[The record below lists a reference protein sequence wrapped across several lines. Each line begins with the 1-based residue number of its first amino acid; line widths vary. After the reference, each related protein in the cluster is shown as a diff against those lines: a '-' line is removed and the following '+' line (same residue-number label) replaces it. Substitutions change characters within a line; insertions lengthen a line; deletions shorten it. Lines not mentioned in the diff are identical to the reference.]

1 MNSHTNKINIFLFF
15 TLFCFQHIMAVDYD
29 VASPD
34 RNFKITLHVD
44 NGTQYEVICG
54 QTQLISS
61 STIGMNLQDGT
72 VVGKGT
78 IKSVE
83 RNYVDNV
90 LPVFIGKN
98 KTLLERYNELIVHYN
113 ENYDLIVRAYN
124 EGVAYRFVTA
134 FSTNI
139 IVKSEDAIF
148 NFAGNPKVYF
158 PEATTLDHWEKAY
171 TLYNSVNDL
180 TSNQFA
186 VTPILFSYPNTT
198 YKVAIT
204 EADNSDYPGLY
215 IQSNGTN
222 SMKGMWAN
230 YPDSVSDPTNVYSNH
245 APVTRFNYI
254 ANTIG
259 TRSFPWRVII
269 VSNDDKSLLNNE
281 LVYMLATPLKLA
293 DVSWIVPG
301 KSSWEWWHKAMLT
314 ADGSANSALGIPAN
328 GNANLGLTLYKYY
341 VDFAAANHIE
351 YMTLDAGW
359 SESYISSLCAYAK
372 SKNVKI
378 MVWTWASNA
387 LETPNLIAKWKRF
400 GISGVKIDFFQRN
413 DQIAMNWGTRL
424 AQDLANQKMV
434 GIFHGC
440 PVPTG
445 LNRAYPNILNFEAI
459 LGEEED
465 FWRRGSSPDYHVSFP
480 FMRSLVGPED
490 YTPGSMRNKTE
501 RQFYPIDQ
509 PNTVPSSQGTRAHEL
524 SMYVIFDQW
533 LGFLSD
539 APTEYVKYPD
549 ILDFLSKVP
558 TVWDK
563 TVPLDAKLGEYILT
577 AKQKGTDWYVGGMSS
592 WIARDIQVDFSF
604 LKPDVQYKA
613 TILRDDD
620 TSGDYPTR
628 YVSEQIDVTSN
639 TKLTFKMAKGGGFV
653 IRLIEVVADGLSD
666 LKKNPTISVSID
678 KANKKINIYS
688 TEIIRS
694 VDIYNLS
701 GQMVLSENHNE
712 DNSFTK
718 QIDISKITRG
728 TYIVKVQSN
737 DGISSLKFIN

>member
-1 MNSHTNKINIFLFF
+1 MNSHINKICLFLFF
-15 TLFCFQHIMAVDYD
+15 ILFCFQNLMAMDYD

-34 RNFKITLHVD
+34 RNFKITLHID
-44 NGTQYEVICG
+44 NGTQYEVFYG
-54 QTQLISS
+54 QTQLISP
-61 STIGMNLQDGT
+61 STIGLNLQDGT

-78 IKSVE
+78 IKDIE
-83 RNYVDNV
+83 RNSVDNV
-90 LPVFIGKN
+90 LPVLIGKN
-98 KTLLERYNELIVHYN
+98 KTLQEKYNELIVHYN

-134 FSTNI
+134 FSTNV

-148 NFAGNPKVYF
+148 NFAGTPKVYF

-171 TLYNSVNDL
+171 TIYNSVNDL

-186 VTPILFSYPNTT
+186 ITPVLFSYPNTN
-198 YKVAIT
+198 YKIAIT
-204 EADNSDYPGLY
+204 EADVADYPGLY
-215 IQSNGTN
+215 VQSNGTN
-222 SMKGMWAN
+222 SLKGMWAK
-230 YPDSVSDPTNVYSNH
+230 YPETVSEPDNVYSNH
-245 APVTRFNYI
+245 APLTRYDYI
-254 ANTIG
+254 ANTTG
-259 TRSFPWRVII
+259 TRSFPWRVIV

-281 LVYMLATPLKLA
+281 LVYMLAEPQKLT

-301 KSSWEWWHKAMLT
+301 KSSWEWWHKAMLEGV
-314 ADGSANSALGIPAN
+314 DFPV
-328 GNANLGLTLYKYY
+328 GNDNLGLTLYKYY

-359 SESYISSLCAYAK
+359 SESYISTLCTYAK

-378 MVWTWASNA
+378 IVWTWASCA
-387 LETPNLIAKWKRF
+387 LEVPNWVARMKRL
-400 GISGVKIDFFQRN
+400 GVSGVKIDFFQRN

-424 AQDLANQKMV
+424 AQELANQKMV

-445 LNRAYPNILNFEAI
+445 LNRTYPNILNFEAV
-459 LGEEED
+459 LGEEEN
-465 FWRRGSSPDYHVSFP
+465 FWRRGSSPDYHVLFP

-501 RQFYPIDQ
+501 RQFVPVDL
-509 PNTVPSSQGTRAHEL
+509 PNTIPSSQGTRAHEL
-524 SMYVIFDQW
+524 SMYVVFDQW
-533 LGFLSD
+533 IGFLSD
-539 APTEYVKYPD
+539 APTEYNKYPD
-549 ILDFLSKVP
+549 ILDFLSTVP
-558 TVWDK
+558 SVWDK
-563 TVPLDAKLGEYILT
+563 TVPLDAKLGEYILI

-592 WIARDIQVDFSF
+592 WIARNIQVDFSF
-604 LKPDVQYKA
+604 LKPNVQYKA

-639 TKLTFKMAKGGGFV
+639 TKLTYKMAKGGGFA
-653 IRLIEVVADGLSD
+653 IRLTEVVIDGLSD
-666 LKKNPTISVSID
+666 LKRTPTISID
-678 KANKKINIYS
+678 KGNRLIRVYS

-701 GQMVLSENHNE
+701 GQLVLRENHNVN
-712 DNSFTK
+712 NSFMK

-728 TYIVKVQSN
+728 IFIVKVQTK
-737 DGISSLKFIN
+737 DGVSSSKFTN

>member
-1 MNSHTNKINIFLFF
+1 MNSHINKICLFLFF
-15 TLFCFQHIMAVDYD
+15 ILFCFQNLMAVDYD

-34 RNFKITLHVD
+34 RNFKITLHID
-44 NGTQYEVICG
+44 NGTQYEVFYG
-54 QTQLISS
+54 QTQLISP
-61 STIGMNLQDGT
+61 STIGLNLQDGT

-78 IKSVE
+78 IKDIE
-83 RNYVDNV
+83 RNSVDNV
-90 LPVFIGKN
+90 LPVLIGKN
-98 KTLLERYNELIVHYN
+98 KTLQEKYNELIVHYN

-134 FSTNI
+134 FSTNV

-171 TLYNSVNDL
+171 TIYNSVNDL

-186 VTPILFSYPNTT
+186 ITPVLFSYPNTN
-198 YKVAIT
+198 YKIAIT
-204 EADNSDYPGLY
+204 EADVADYPGLY
-215 IQSNGTN
+215 VQSNGTN
-222 SMKGMWAN
+222 SLKGMWAK
-230 YPDSVSDPTNVYSNH
+230 YPETVSEPDNVYSNH
-245 APVTRFNYI
+245 APLTRYDYI
-254 ANTIG
+254 ANTTG
-259 TRSFPWRVII
+259 TRSFPWRVIV

-281 LVYMLATPLKLA
+281 LVYMLAEPQKLT

-301 KSSWEWWHKAMLT
+301 KSSWEWWHKAMLEGV
-314 ADGSANSALGIPAN
+314 DFPV
-328 GNANLGLTLYKYY
+328 GNDNLGLTLYKYY

-359 SESYISSLCAYAK
+359 SESYISTLCTYAK

-378 MVWTWASNA
+378 IVWTWASCA
-387 LETPNLIAKWKRF
+387 LEVPNWVARMKRL
-400 GISGVKIDFFQRN
+400 GVSGVKIDFFQRN

-424 AQDLANQKMV
+424 AQELANQKMV

-445 LNRAYPNILNFEAI
+445 LNRTYPNILNFEAV
-459 LGEEED
+459 LGEEEN
-465 FWRRGSSPDYHVSFP
+465 FWRRGSSPDYHVLFP

-501 RQFYPIDQ
+501 RLFIPVDL
-509 PNTVPSSQGTRAHEL
+509 PNTIPSSQGTRAHEL
-524 SMYVIFDQW
+524 SMYVVFDQW
-533 LGFLSD
+533 IGFLSD
-539 APTEYVKYPD
+539 APTEYNKYPD
-549 ILDFLSKVP
+549 ILDFLSTVP
-558 TVWDK
+558 SVWDK
-563 TVPLDAKLGEYILT
+563 TVPLDAKLGEYILI
-577 AKQKGTDWYVGGMSS
+577 AKQKGIDWYVGGMSS
-592 WIARDIQVDFSF
+592 WIARNIQVDFSF
-604 LKPDVQYKA
+604 LKPNVQYKA

-639 TKLTFKMAKGGGFV
+639 TKLTYKMAKGGGFA
-653 IRLIEVVADGLSD
+653 IRLTEVVIDGLSD
-666 LKKNPTISVSID
+666 LKRTPTISID
-678 KANKKINIYS
+678 KGNRLIRVYS

-701 GQMVLSENHNE
+701 GQLVLRENHNVN
-712 DNSFTK
+712 NSFMK

-728 TYIVKVQSN
+728 IFIVKVQTE
-737 DGISSLKFIN
+737 DGVSSSKFTN